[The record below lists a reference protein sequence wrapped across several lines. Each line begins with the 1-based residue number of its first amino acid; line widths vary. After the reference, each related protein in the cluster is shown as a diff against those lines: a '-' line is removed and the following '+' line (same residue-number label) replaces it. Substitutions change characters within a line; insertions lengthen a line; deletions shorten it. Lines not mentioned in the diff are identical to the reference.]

1 MTTTEEVLRH
11 LEALDYPAT
20 RDEIVQEA
28 EREGAPPEVIKALR
42 GMPPVEYRNKDEV
55 ARSAKTDIA
64 EETPAEKGAKARD
77 KKHQRVAEYLRD
89 TT

>member
-1 MTTTEEVLRH
+1 MTTVDEVLRY
-11 LEALDYPAT
+11 LDGLDYPAT

-28 EREGAPPEVIKALR
+28 EREGAPNEVLKALR
-42 GMPPVEYRNKDEV
+42 GMPPVDYRNKDEV
-55 ARSAKTDIA
+55 VRSAKTDIA
-64 EETPAEKGAKARD
+64 QETPAEKAAKARD